1 MKRIV
6 GILLLS
12 LCTMGLAAQDLRE
25 VNQVRSK
32 IDSVQYQMQDYR
44 DSMRVEIKAYRDSLR
59 EARRH
64 AYDNMPHDL
73 RIGVGDQLFETLMWR
88 DRGHYSD
95 MPGDYEDF
103 YDENFRYTQHYFV
116 EYMYNFNYWYALGVL
131 VDYSGVIWDEVTRN
145 GAGKELSR
153 ELNRSFHN
161 IAMIPTV
168 RFSYFHHDYVS
179 LYSSLGF
186 GLNVNTGTEL
196 DVKGRKTAVSPAVN
210 ITLLGVRVGKG
221 RCYGGI
227 EIGAMAA
234 LNNAYE
240 VYMFGSRI
248 FTASIGVRL

>member
-12 LCTMGLAAQDLRE
+12 LCSMGLSAQDLRE

-32 IDSVQYQMQDYR
+32 IDSIQYQMQDFR
-44 DSMRVEIKAYRDSLR
+44 DSMRLEVKAYRDSLR

-73 RIGVGDQLFETLMWR
+73 RIGWGDQLYETLMWR

-95 MPGDYEDF
+95 MPVSYETP
-103 YDENFRYTQHYFV
+103 YDENFRYTQHCFV

-131 VDYSGVIWDEVTRN
+131 VDYSGVIWDRVVRN
-145 GAGKELSR
+145 GQGEELSR
-153 ELNRSFHN
+153 ELDRNFHN
-161 IAMIPTV
+161 IAVVPTV
-168 RFSYFHHDYVS
+168 RFSYYHHDYVS
-179 LYSSLGF
+179 LYSAIGV
-186 GLNVNTGTEL
+186 GLNINTGTEFIRGHAT
-196 DVKGRKTAVSPAVN
+196 VVSPAVN
-210 ITLLGVRVGKG
+210 ITLLGMRVGKG
-221 RCYGGI
+221 RCYGAL

-240 VYMFGSRI
+240 VYMFGSRL

>member
-32 IDSVQYQMQDYR
+32 IDSVQYHMQGYR

-59 EARRH
+59 KARRH
-64 AYDNMPHDL
+64 AYDNMPHDV
-73 RIGVGDQLFETLMWR
+73 RIGWGDQLFETLMWR

-95 MPGDYEDF
+95 MPVGYVAS
-103 YDENFRYTQHYFV
+103 YDENFRYTQHCFV

-131 VDYSGVIWDEVTRN
+131 VDYSGVIWDRVERN
-145 GAGKELSR
+145 GQGEELSR
-153 ELNRSFHN
+153 ELDRNFHN
-161 IAMIPTV
+161 ITFVPTV
-168 RFSYFHHDYVS
+168 RFSYYHHDYVS
-179 LYSSLGF
+179 LYSALGV
-186 GLNVNTGTEL
+186 GLNINTGTEL
-196 DVKGRKTAVSPAVN
+196 ISGHATKAAPVVN

-221 RCYGGI
+221 RFYGGV
-227 EIGAMAA
+227 EIGAMAS

-240 VYMFGSRI
+240 VYMFGSRL

>member
-32 IDSVQYQMQDYR
+32 IDSVHYQMQDYR

-64 AYDNMPHDL
+64 AYDNMPHDV
-73 RIGVGDQLFETLMWR
+73 RIGWGDQLFETLMWR

-95 MPGDYEDF
+95 MPGDYVDL
-103 YDENFRYTQHYFV
+103 YDENFRYTQHCFV

-131 VDYSGVIWDEVTRN
+131 VDYSGVIWDRVERN
-145 GAGKELSR
+145 GQGEELSR
-153 ELNRSFHN
+153 ELDRNFHN
-161 IAMIPTV
+161 ITFVPTV
-168 RFSYFHHDYVS
+168 RFSYYHHDYVS
-179 LYSSLGF
+179 LYSSLGV
-186 GLNVNTGTEL
+186 GLNINTGTEL
-196 DVKGRKTAVSPAVN
+196 ISGHATKAAPVVN

-221 RCYGGI
+221 RFYGAV
-227 EIGAMAA
+227 EIGAMAS

-240 VYMFGSRI
+240 VYMFGSRL

>member
-25 VNQVRSK
+25 VNHVRSK
-32 IDSVQYQMQDYR
+32 IDSVQYHMQGYR

-64 AYDNMPHDL
+64 AYDNMPHDV
-73 RIGVGDQLFETLMWR
+73 RIGWGDQLFETVMWR

-95 MPGDYEDF
+95 MPVGYVDF
-103 YDENFRYTQHYFV
+103 YDENFRYTQHCFV

-131 VDYSGVIWDEVTRN
+131 VDYSGVIWDRVERN
-145 GAGKELSR
+145 GQGEELSR
-153 ELNRSFHN
+153 ELDRNFHN
-161 IAMIPTV
+161 ITFVPTV
-168 RFSYFHHDYVS
+168 RFSYYHHDYVS
-179 LYSSLGF
+179 LYSALGV
-186 GLNVNTGTEL
+186 GLNINTGTEL
-196 DVKGRKTAVSPAVN
+196 ISGHATKAAPVVN

-221 RCYGGI
+221 RFYAGV
-227 EIGAMAA
+227 EIGAMAS

-240 VYMFGSRI
+240 VYMFGSRL